1 MAPKRGLR
9 IGIDTGGTFTD
20 VVGVR
25 SDTGEVFTTKTPT
38 TPADFSAGLLQGIEK
53 LLAETRTRPSLV
65 NGVFHGTTVATNA
78 ILERRFE
85 DLGFVVTQGFRHL
98 LEIGRANDGERPHYA
113 ASLLRGPRAALAP
126 PERIREAQERIAA
139 SGEVLAPLEE
149 EDALALAGWFRER
162 GIGSVGVCLL
172 HAYANPAHERMVR
185 DAFAQEYPE
194 CFVSISSEV
203 IPEPGEYERAVT
215 TLLDACIKPRIKAY
229 LESSAEKIE
238 KKLGDVPFLVMKSNG
253 GVSTAPEIAR
263 RPIGT
268 VLSGPAAGAL
278 SAAYLGKLSGHEQLI
293 TLDGGGTSTDIA
305 VIEGGEAKRAT
316 HHRLDE
322 FHLRMPMIDVVT
334 IGTGGGSIAW
344 RSAEGRLRVGPRSA
358 GADPGPICYG
368 KGGEEPTLTDANLLL
383 ARSPLHLAGGEV
395 KLNKALAMKAMRE
408 LARQFDM
415 DLYEMAAGV
424 VEIAAWNQTHAVRRA
439 TVQRGISPKNFGLM
453 AFGGSGPLTAG
464 LVAELLE
471 IDTVVVPPF
480 AGMTSAFGLEVVDLV
495 NDHAAAHY
503 QSEEDLRLEAL
514 GDAYAGL
521 EAEAARGLDE
531 EGVPAHRRMMQRTAE
546 MRYQG
551 EATEIEVD
559 VPGGYLT
566 PPALAEAFER
576 FHLLYRRRY
585 AYNHKGSRPV
595 EIVHLRV
602 TGIGMTEP
610 PNLPLIPAGGESPEE
625 AYKGARLVWFRELGG
640 FHDTPVYYRER
651 LLEGNY
657 IPGPAIVESFGST
670 TVIFPR
676 QEARVDRYGNLVV
689 RSRAEVFERTE
700 RAGRPT
706 GDHGVGAKI
715 E

>member
-1 MAPKRGLR
+1 MTPKRGLR

-38 TPADFSAGLLQGIEK
+38 TPEDFSEGLLRGIHK
-53 LLAETRTRPSLV
+53 ILGETKIRPALV

-85 DLGFVVTQGFRHL
+85 GLGFIVTEGFRHL
-98 LEIGRANDGERPHYA
+98 LEIGRANDASRGHYA
-113 ASLLRGPRAALAP
+113 APLLQTPREALVP
-126 PERIREAQERIAA
+126 PERIREAKERVSA
-139 SGEVLAPLEE
+139 SGEALEPLRE
-149 EDALALAGWFRER
+149 EDALRLARWFRAR

-172 HAYANPAHERMVR
+172 HACANPAHERILLE
-185 DAFAQEYPE
+185 AFEREYPA

-203 IPEPGEYERAVT
+203 MPEPGEYERAIT
-215 TLLDACIKPRIKAY
+215 TLLDARVKPPVKSY
-229 LESSAEKIE
+229 LERSARKIE
-238 KKLGDVPFLVMKSNG
+238 ETLGGAPFLVMKSNG
-253 GVSTAPEIAR
+253 GVSTAREIAK

-278 SAAYLGKLSGHEQLI
+278 SAAYLGKLSGHEALL

-305 VIEGGEAKRAT
+305 VVEGGEARRAT
-316 HHRLDE
+316 RHRLDE

-395 KLNKALAMKAMRE
+395 KLNKALAMKAMRD
-408 LARQFDM
+408 LARRFDM
-415 DLYEMAAGV
+415 DPFEMAAGV
-424 VEIAAWNQTHAVRRA
+424 VEITAWNQAHAARRA
-439 TVQRGISPKNFGLM
+439 TVQRGISPKNFALM

-464 LVAELLE
+464 LVAELLGVE
-471 IDTVVVPPF
+471 TVIVPPF

-495 NDHAAAHY
+495 NDHAAVHH
-503 QSEEDLRLEAL
+503 QSEENLRPETLADAYEELEAR
-514 GDAYAGL
+514 A
-521 EAEAARGLDE
+521 AEGLDR
-531 EGVPAHRRMMQRTAE
+531 EGVPERLRVMRRAVE

-551 EATEIEVD
+551 EAAEIEVD
-559 VPGGYLT
+559 APGGYLT
-566 PPALAEAFER
+566 PPALAEMIER
-576 FHLLYRRRY
+576 FHLLYQRRWGRG
-585 AYNHKGSRPV
+585 HKGSRPV
-595 EIVHLRV
+595 EITRLRV
-602 TGIGMTEP
+602 AGVGLTEP
-610 PNLPLIPAGGESPEE
+610 PNLPLIPAGDDSPEE

-651 LLEGNY
+651 LLEGNR
-657 IPGPAIVESFGST
+657 IPGPAVVESFGST
-670 TVIFPR
+670 TAIFPR
-676 QEARVDRYGNLVV
+676 QEARVDRYGNLVMRF
-689 RSRAEVFERTE
+689 RSEIPERAE

-706 GDHGVGAKI
+706 GAHGVGAAR

>member
-1 MAPKRGLR
+1 MTPKRGLR

-38 TPADFSAGLLQGIEK
+38 TPEDFSEGLLRGIHK
-53 LLAETRTRPSLV
+53 ILGETKIRPALV

-85 DLGFVVTQGFRHL
+85 DLGFIVTEGFRHL
-98 LEIGRANDGERPHYA
+98 LEIGRANDASRGHYA
-113 ASLLRGPRAALAP
+113 APLLQAPREALVP
-126 PERIREAQERIAA
+126 PERIREAKERVSA
-139 SGEVLAPLEE
+139 SGEALEPLRE
-149 EDALALAGWFRER
+149 EDALRLARWFRAR
-162 GIGSVGVCLL
+162 GIGSVGICLL
-172 HAYANPAHERMVR
+172 HACANPAHERILLE
-185 DAFAQEYPE
+185 AFEREYPA

-203 IPEPGEYERAVT
+203 MPEPGEYERAIT
-215 TLLDACIKPRIKAY
+215 TLLDARIKPPVKSY
-229 LESSAEKIE
+229 LERSARKIE
-238 KKLGDVPFLVMKSNG
+238 ETLGSAPFLVMKSNG
-253 GVSTAPEIAR
+253 GVSTAREIAK

-278 SAAYLGKLSGHEQLI
+278 SAAYLGKLSGHEALL

-305 VIEGGEAKRAT
+305 VVEGGEARRAT
-316 HHRLDE
+316 RHRLDE

-395 KLNKALAMKAMRE
+395 KLNKALAMKAMRD
-408 LARQFDM
+408 LARRFDM
-415 DLYEMAAGV
+415 DPFEMAAGV
-424 VEIAAWNQTHAVRRA
+424 VEIAAWNQAHAARRA
-439 TVQRGISPKNFGLM
+439 TVQRGISPKNFALM

-464 LVAELLE
+464 LVAELLGVE
-471 IDTVVVPPF
+471 TVIVPPF

-495 NDHAAAHY
+495 NDHAAVHH
-503 QSEEDLRLEAL
+503 QSEENLRPETLADAYEELEAR
-514 GDAYAGL
+514 A
-521 EAEAARGLDE
+521 AEGLDR
-531 EGVPAHRRMMQRTAE
+531 EGVPERLRVMRRAVE
-546 MRYQG
+546 MRYRG
-551 EATEIEVD
+551 EAAEIEVD
-559 VPGGYLT
+559 APGGYLT
-566 PPALAEAFER
+566 PPALAEMIER
-576 FHLLYRRRY
+576 FHLLYQRRWGRG
-585 AYNHKGSRPV
+585 HKGSRPV
-595 EIVHLRV
+595 EITRLRV
-602 TGIGMTEP
+602 AGVGLTEP
-610 PNLPLIPAGGESPEE
+610 PNLPLIPAGDDSPEE

-651 LLEGNY
+651 LLEGNR
-657 IPGPAIVESFGST
+657 IPGPAVVESFGST
-670 TVIFPR
+670 TAIFPR
-676 QEARVDRYGNLVV
+676 QEARVDRYGNLVMRF
-689 RSRAEVFERTE
+689 RSEIPERAE

-706 GDHGVGAKI
+706 GAHGVGAAR

>member
-1 MAPKRGLR
+1 MTPKRGLR

-38 TPADFSAGLLQGIEK
+38 TPEDFSEGLLRGIHK
-53 LLAETRTRPSLV
+53 ILGETKIRPALV

-85 DLGFVVTQGFRHL
+85 GLGFIVTEGFRHL
-98 LEIGRANDGERPHYA
+98 LEIGRANDASRGHYA
-113 ASLLRGPRAALAP
+113 APLLQTPREALVP
-126 PERIREAQERIAA
+126 PERIREAKERVSA
-139 SGEVLAPLEE
+139 SGEALEPLRE
-149 EDALALAGWFRER
+149 EDALRLARWFRAR

-172 HAYANPAHERMVR
+172 HACANPAHERILLE
-185 DAFAQEYPE
+185 AFEREYPA

-203 IPEPGEYERAVT
+203 MPEPGEYERAIT
-215 TLLDACIKPRIKAY
+215 TLLDARIKPPVKSY
-229 LESSAEKIE
+229 LERSARKIE
-238 KKLGDVPFLVMKSNG
+238 ETLGGAPFLVMKSNG
-253 GVSTAPEIAR
+253 GVSTAREIAK

-278 SAAYLGKLSGHEQLI
+278 SAAYLGKLSGHEALL

-305 VIEGGEAKRAT
+305 VVEGGEARRAT
-316 HHRLDE
+316 RHRLDE

-395 KLNKALAMKAMRE
+395 KLNKALAMKAMRD
-408 LARQFDM
+408 LARRFNM
-415 DLYEMAAGV
+415 DPFEMAAGV
-424 VEIAAWNQTHAVRRA
+424 VEIAAWNQAHAARRA
-439 TVQRGISPKNFGLM
+439 TVQRGISPKNFALM

-464 LVAELLE
+464 LVAELLGVE
-471 IDTVVVPPF
+471 TVIVPPF

-495 NDHAAAHY
+495 NDHAAVHH
-503 QSEEDLRLEAL
+503 QSEENLRPETLADAYEELEAR
-514 GDAYAGL
+514 A
-521 EAEAARGLDE
+521 AEGLDR
-531 EGVPAHRRMMQRTAE
+531 EGVPERLRVMRRAVE
-546 MRYQG
+546 MRYRG
-551 EATEIEVD
+551 EAAEIEVD
-559 VPGGYLT
+559 APGGYLT
-566 PPALAEAFER
+566 PPALAEMIER
-576 FHLLYRRRY
+576 FHLLYQRRWGRG
-585 AYNHKGSRPV
+585 HKGSRPV
-595 EIVHLRV
+595 EITRLRV
-602 TGIGMTEP
+602 AGVGLTEP
-610 PNLPLIPAGGESPEE
+610 PNLPLIPAGDDSPEE

-651 LLEGNY
+651 LLEGNR
-657 IPGPAIVESFGST
+657 IPGPAVVESFGST
-670 TVIFPR
+670 TAIFPR
-676 QEARVDRYGNLVV
+676 QEARVDRYGNLVMRF
-689 RSRAEVFERTE
+689 RSEIPERAE

-706 GDHGVGAKI
+706 GAHGVGAAR

>member
-1 MAPKRGLR
+1 MTPKRGLR

-38 TPADFSAGLLQGIEK
+38 TPEDFSEGLLRGIHK
-53 LLAETRTRPSLV
+53 ILGETKIRPALV

-85 DLGFVVTQGFRHL
+85 DLGFIVTEGFRHL
-98 LEIGRANDGERPHYA
+98 LEIGRANDASRGHYA
-113 ASLLRGPRAALAP
+113 APLLQTPREALVP
-126 PERIREAQERIAA
+126 PERIREAKERVSA
-139 SGEVLAPLEE
+139 SGEALEPLRE
-149 EDALALAGWFRER
+149 EDALRLARWFRAR
-162 GIGSVGVCLL
+162 GIGSVGICLL
-172 HAYANPAHERMVR
+172 HACANPAHERILLE
-185 DAFAQEYPE
+185 AFEREYPA

-203 IPEPGEYERAVT
+203 MPEPGEYERAIT
-215 TLLDACIKPRIKAY
+215 TLLDACIKPPVKSY
-229 LESSAEKIE
+229 LERSARKIE
-238 KKLGDVPFLVMKSNG
+238 ETLGGAPFLVMKSNG
-253 GVSTAPEIAR
+253 GVSTAREIAK

-278 SAAYLGKLSGHEQLI
+278 SAAYLGKLSGHEALL

-305 VIEGGEAKRAT
+305 VVEGGEARRAT
-316 HHRLDE
+316 RHRLDE

-395 KLNKALAMKAMRE
+395 KLNKALAMKAMRD
-408 LARQFDM
+408 LARRFDM
-415 DLYEMAAGV
+415 DPFEMAAGV
-424 VEIAAWNQTHAVRRA
+424 VEIAAWNQAHAARRA
-439 TVQRGISPKNFGLM
+439 TVQRGISPKNFALM

-464 LVAELLE
+464 LVAELLGVE
-471 IDTVVVPPF
+471 TVIVPPF

-495 NDHAAAHY
+495 NDHAAVHH
-503 QSEEDLRLEAL
+503 QSEENLRPETLADAYEELEAR
-514 GDAYAGL
+514 A
-521 EAEAARGLDE
+521 AEGLDR
-531 EGVPAHRRMMQRTAE
+531 EGVPERLRVMRRAVE

-551 EATEIEVD
+551 EAAEIEVD
-559 VPGGYLT
+559 APGGYLT
-566 PPALAEAFER
+566 PPALAEMIER
-576 FHLLYRRRY
+576 FHLLYQRRWGRG
-585 AYNHKGSRPV
+585 HKGSRPV
-595 EIVHLRV
+595 EITRLRV
-602 TGIGMTEP
+602 AGVGLTEP
-610 PNLPLIPAGGESPEE
+610 PNLPLIPAGDDSPEE

-651 LLEGNY
+651 LLEGNR
-657 IPGPAIVESFGST
+657 IPGPAVVESFGST
-670 TVIFPR
+670 TAIFPR
-676 QEARVDRYGNLVV
+676 QEARVDRYGNLVMRF
-689 RSRAEVFERTE
+689 RSEIPERAE

-706 GDHGVGAKI
+706 GAHGVGAAR